1 MYSADGGFHEAR
13 MRVVK
18 WGNSLAVRLP
28 RGVVK
33 ALGLKEGD
41 SVEVHVIGPRSFK
54 IERRPTSRE
63 LLSRLRKFRGR
74 LPAEFRLE

>member
-1 MYSADGGFHEAR
+1 M
-13 MRVVK
+13 
-18 WGNSLAVRLP
+18 GNGLAVRLP
-28 RGVVK
+28 RGIVK

-41 SVEVHVIGPRSFK
+41 SIEVHVVGPRSFK

-74 LPAEFRLE
+74 LPAGFRFDRLQATECR

>member
-1 MYSADGGFHEAR
+1 M
-13 MRVVK
+13 
-18 WGNSLAVRLP
+18 GNGLAVRLP

-41 SVEVHVIGPRSFK
+41 SIEVHVVGPRSFK

-74 LPAEFRLE
+74 LPAGSVSIVFRPLNAGSAFFM

>member
-1 MYSADGGFHEAR
+1 M
-13 MRVVK
+13 
-18 WGNSLAVRLP
+18 GNGLAVRLP

-41 SVEVHVIGPRSFK
+41 SIEVHVVGPRSFK
-54 IERRPTSRE
+54 IERRATSRE

-74 LPAEFRLE
+74 LPAGFRFDRLQATECR